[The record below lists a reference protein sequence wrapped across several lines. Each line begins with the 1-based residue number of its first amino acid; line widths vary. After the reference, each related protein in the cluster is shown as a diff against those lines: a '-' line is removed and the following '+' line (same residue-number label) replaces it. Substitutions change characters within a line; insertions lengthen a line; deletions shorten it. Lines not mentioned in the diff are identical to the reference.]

1 LRSHRSPFRWLLH
14 KEWRELMSSR
24 AWWVMLLLIG
34 PLVGVSF
41 ISAVRTYAELSGLNG
56 TAAGVGEVFSP
67 LIGIWA
73 PTFSACELA
82 AAFLL
87 PFVAIRVVA
96 ADRQSGALKLE
107 LQRPMHA
114 LTRVSAKALVLLAGW
129 LLASIAPL
137 LGLALWRFYGGAIYT
152 PEVLSV
158 LTGHIINAAL
168 AIALAAAAST
178 LTDHPATAAI
188 VTLSVTVGTWILSF
202 VAAVHGGRWAQAA
215 AFTPTA
221 IVAEFQHGLV
231 RLSVLVISALL
242 IAAGLSLA
250 AIGTRLGTAPR
261 KRVLESIALCAGVAA
276 AIFCASFVPIT
287 WDLSESR
294 MNSFPPADERLLA
307 SIQQPLRIEAH
318 LAPEDPRR
326 HDLETQTVSKLRR
339 VMRDFEI
346 TYVSATSVGL
356 FEQTSEHYGE
366 IHYNLGG
373 RTAVGRNATT
383 DGVLESIYTLADA
396 LPAGGDVSADDEPA
410 FRGHPLAVAPI
421 GAPLMFYGAWPAA
434 VLIAAMMSRRRGS

>member
-1 LRSHRSPFRWLLH
+1 
-14 KEWRELMSSR
+14 MASR
-24 AWWVMLLLIG
+24 AWWVLLLLIG

-56 TAAGVGEVFSP
+56 TAAGVGDVFSP
-67 LIGIWA
+67 LVGIWA

-107 LQRPMHA
+107 LQRPMPA
-114 LTRVSAKALVLLAGW
+114 ILRVSAKTLVLMAGW
-129 LLASIAPL
+129 LLASFAPL
-137 LGLALWRFYGGAIYT
+137 AGLALWRFYGGAIYP
-152 PEVLSV
+152 PEILSV
-158 LTGHIINAAL
+158 FTGHVINAAL
-168 AIALAAAAST
+168 AISLAAAAST

-202 VAAVHGGRWAQAA
+202 VAAIHGGRWAQAA

-231 RLSVLVISALL
+231 RLNVVLISAIL
-242 IAAGLSLA
+242 IGGGLCLA
-250 AIGTRLGTAPR
+250 AIGTRLGVPAR
-261 KRVLESIALCAGVAA
+261 RRYMESVALLVAA
-276 AIFCASFVPIT
+276 AAGIFAASHVPAA
-287 WDLSESR
+287 WDLSENR
-294 MNSFPPADERLLA
+294 MNSFPRSDERLLA
-307 SIQQPLRIEAH
+307 SIQAPLRIEAH

-326 HDLETQTVSKLRR
+326 HDLETQTVGKLRR

-366 IHYNLGG
+366 IRYDLGG
-373 RTAVGRNATT
+373 RTLVGRNTTT
-383 DGVLESIYTLADA
+383 DGVLEAIYTLADA
-396 LPAGGDVSADDEPA
+396 PHDSSDVEGEESV
-410 FRGHPLAVAPI
+410 FRGHPLAVPPT
-421 GAPLMFYGAWPAA
+421 GAASIFYGVWPAA
-434 VLIAAMMSRRRGS
+434 VAIAAMMSRRRGS

>member
-1 LRSHRSPFRWLLH
+1 MRSRSSPFGWLLD

-67 LIGIWA
+67 LVGIWA

-114 LTRVSAKALVLLAGW
+114 MTRVSAKAVVLMCGW
-129 LLASIAPL
+129 LLASLAPL
-137 LGLALWRFYGGAIYT
+137 LGLALWRWYGGAISP
-152 PEVLSV
+152 PEILSV
-158 LTGHIINAAL
+158 FTGHVINAAL

-202 VAAVHGGRWAQAA
+202 VAAVHGGRWALAA

-221 IVAEFQHGLV
+221 MVADFQHGLV
-231 RLSVLVISALL
+231 RLSVLLISLLL
-242 IAAGLSLA
+242 IAGALALA
-250 AIGTRLGTAPR
+250 AIGTRLGISPR
-261 KRVLESIALCAGVAA
+261 RRLMESIALFAGVSV
-276 AIFCASFVPIT
+276 AIFCSSFATPT

-294 MNSFPPADERLLA
+294 MNSFPRSDERILS

-326 HDLETQTVSKLRR
+326 HDLETHTVAKLRR

-346 TYVSATSVGL
+346 AYVSATSVGL

-373 RTAVGRNATT
+373 RTAVARNATT
-383 DGVLESIYTLADA
+383 DAVLESIYTLADVSNG
-396 LPAGGDVSADDEPA
+396 PGDGSAEEEPA
-410 FRGHPLAVAPI
+410 FRGHPLAVAPK

-434 VLIAAMMSRRRGS
+434 VAIAAMVSRRRGS